1 MIYFMRILITIR
13 DCFELDNFN
22 KKNEKFKY
30 ISLQQIKDL
39 ILLKNEKLDP
49 EAENIYK
56 PNNFIYVST
65 NDYREQIIKEV
76 IEKIINKNF
85 WISGKNKINIWQK
98 GWSENLKHFS
108 KHKNSKNLIP
118 KFLSKKLPL
127 RLQNQW
133 IKPLK
138 KDFEFNLVE
147 NIELIFLKDISK
159 IFNIYEF
166 GSGSAQHLIRLTE
179 IFPHKK
185 IIGLDWSDASI
196 KIIHKLKKKKN

>member
-1 MIYFMRILITIR
+1 MILLFMEKVITIR

-108 KHKNSKNLIP
+108 KHKNSKI
-118 KFLSKKLPL
+118 
-127 RLQNQW
+127 
-133 IKPLK
+133 
-138 KDFEFNLVE
+138 
-147 NIELIFLKDISK
+147 
-159 IFNIYEF
+159 
-166 GSGSAQHLIRLTE
+166 
-179 IFPHKK
+179 
-185 IIGLDWSDASI
+185 
-196 KIIHKLKKKKN
+196 